1 MRILDTLKIK
11 QTMKRIAQSIF
22 TASMVLVL
30 TMSMWSCKEAPKDQN
45 QETAA
50 SEPERYGGLQLYTLR
65 DLMSEDVEGTLAEVA
80 KAGYLNI
87 EAAGYNQGTY
97 YGMEPEAFKALLD
110 KYGLVPVS
118 SHQGSMNYENVL
130 QEIADAKKVGF
141 KYLVIPVPPMGM
153 FTYDRETNSIG
164 MKGGAVALTEAMNN
178 LGKIAKENGVELLYH
193 NHHFEFST
201 DDDGNHIYNY
211 LVENTNPEYANFEMD
226 LYWVRKA
233 EAQPIDYFEKYPG
246 RFKLWHVK
254 DMDDQGRFAPVGNGH
269 IDFKSMVAKAKE
281 SGMEYYFVEQDQTF
295 NETPLEA
302 INISHKALK
311 ELGLK

>member
-1 MRILDTLKIK
+1 
-11 QTMKRIAQSIF
+11 MKRILLSSSALLL
-22 TASMVLVL
+22 AVA
-30 TMSMWSCKEAPKDQN
+30 MSVSSWSCKEAPKQS
-45 QETAA
+45 QEATAVE
-50 SEPERYGGLQLYTLR
+50 EPAQFGGLQLYTLR
-65 DLMSEDVEGTLAEVA
+65 DLMSEDIEGTLAEVA

-87 EAAGYNQGTY
+87 EAAGYSEGKY
-97 YGMEPEAFKALLD
+97 YGLEPEAFKALLD

-118 SHQGSMNYENVL
+118 SHQGSINYENAL

-153 FTYDRETNSIG
+153 FTFDRETNSIG
-164 MKGGAVALTEAMNN
+164 MKGGAEALTKVMND
-178 LGKIAKENGVELLYH
+178 LGKIASENGIQLLYH
-193 NHHFEFST
+193 NHHFEFNN
-201 DDDGNHIYNY
+201 DDEGNFIYDY
-211 LVENTNPEYANFEMD
+211 LVENTNPEFANFEMD

-233 EAQPIDYFEKYPG
+233 EAQPVDYFEKYPG

-269 IDFKSMVAKAKE
+269 IDFKSIVAKAKE

-302 INISHKALK
+302 INISHKAL
-311 ELGLK
+311 EGLGLK